1 MSTIPPDPRNDAER
15 AHDKNTEFFHHVNKA
30 AIDAS
35 YIALRTAVL
44 INGGAAVA
52 VLAFLGSL
60 ASSDKVQFGQIS
72 QMASSLKL
80 FAWGVASAAFAMV
93 TAYLTN
99 YFITCRIVS
108 QEQTF
113 SYPYLRKT
121 GWPEYCSP
129 FLLTIRYCA

>member
-1 MSTIPPDPRNDAER
+1 MPTPGQKRDAER
-15 AHDKNTEFFHHVNKA
+15 AHDKNTEFFHNVNKA
-30 AIDAS
+30 AIETS
-35 YIALRTAVL
+35 YVALRTAVL

-60 ASSDKVQFGQIS
+60 ASGNRVQISQLS

-99 YFITCRIVS
+99 YFIASRVVS
-108 QEQTF
+108 REPTF
-113 SYPYLRKT
+113 SFPY
-121 GWPEYCSP
+121 
-129 FLLTIRYCA
+129 